1 MEGEGSSEHDEGEV
15 DAAAAGPEEVQAA
28 VEVGNEVEDSNK
40 EASTTSD
47 DVEQVNVEANS
58 KRPLSD
64 IFDESQTD
72 AVPAGE
78 EMQND
83 IEGGDI
89 IKANS
94 EDDPKTDE
102 STTLECSG
110 TADDVSSTC
119 VDDQCTISCSDG
131 KSVQLQ
137 CGEGES
143 TSVNTEE
150 VSDKLIVT
158 ASCGPELKF
167 PPCFPFC

>member
-1 MEGEGSSEHDEGEV
+1 MGENGN
-15 DAAAAGPEEVQAA
+15 DAEPILSQNNNEAA
-28 VEVGNEVEDSNK
+28 VEVGNEVEDSN
-40 EASTTSD
+40 EESSTTSED

-64 IFDESQTD
+64 IFDESSQTD
-72 AVPAGE
+72 AVPLPAGE

-94 EDDPKTDE
+94 ENDLKTDE

-131 KSVQLQ
+131 NSVQLQ

-167 PPCFPFC
+167 PA